1 MFHNFCY
8 NKHSFQSK
16 QILKSATVLH
26 FKREI
31 FRPFA
36 LRRTHPSEMNPI
48 LVLAKKPPHTF
59 SRKSATLKLNFT
71 LTKHLIRNC
80 CCCEKNVDTI
90 KSLIKERVFSLP
102 LHCYFIKESYITV
115 MFIYWILIA
124 HYGAFSCG
132 SSRK

>member
-36 LRRTHPSEMNPI
+36 LRRTHPSEINPI
-48 LVLAKKPPHTF
+48 LVEKKPTHIFTKIGHLETQLYADQTF
-59 SRKSATLKLNFT
+59 DTKLLLLQKT
-71 LTKHLIRNC
+71 STQ
-80 CCCEKNVDTI
+80 
-90 KSLIKERVFSLP
+90 
-102 LHCYFIKESYITV
+102 
-115 MFIYWILIA
+115 
-124 HYGAFSCG
+124 
-132 SSRK
+132 